1 MSMSD
6 IQQLALE
13 GLATT
18 DNLKMFQLFMKAVNM
33 CGDLEIK
40 NQDLQE
46 SVVNQCIEIAWHAEM
61 HGLCPANEIKHRF
74 GMV

>member
-33 CGDLEIK
+33 CGELEMK
-40 NQDLQE
+40 NQALQE
-46 SVVNQCIEIAWHAEM
+46 SILHIANLNDEEKTLFLLKWQE
-61 HGLCPANEIKHRF
+61 
-74 GMV
+74 